1 MRWVR
6 CLARI
11 LAGAT
16 LFASAGAAF
25 AAPDY
30 IDSRRIE
37 PVRDGDVAAG
47 TQKATV
53 CLGCHGENGI
63 SPASIFPN
71 LRGQSIEYLY
81 WMLVD
86 FKRGKRPMSTMTPL
100 VAPLSDQDLRDLAA
114 FYAQAGRRSEP
125 ATPVDTATD
134 STLAARGEQLYLR
147 GDATLGIPP
156 CQGCHGVDAGGHP
169 LVTQTGAVAHAFY
182 RTYPALRAQKGDY
195 LVTRLKEYREGN
207 LAASTNAFIMAG
219 VSRHLDDESINAL
232 AAWLSAMPMGS
243 SAHLGP
249 SPELE
254 LSLHDGPVPR
264 E

>member
-71 LRGQSIEYLY
+71 LRGQTIEYLY

-86 FKRGKRPMSTMTPL
+86 FKRGTRPMSTMTPL

-114 FYAQAGRRSEP
+114 FYAQAGRRPEP
-125 ATPVDTATD
+125 ATPVDTSD
-134 STLAARGEQLYLR
+134 
-147 GDATLGIPP
+147 
-156 CQGCHGVDAGGHP
+156 
-169 LVTQTGAVAHAFY
+169 
-182 RTYPALRAQKGDY
+182 
-195 LVTRLKEYREGN
+195 
-207 LAASTNAFIMAG
+207 
-219 VSRHLDDESINAL
+219 
-232 AAWLSAMPMGS
+232 
-243 SAHLGP
+243 
-249 SPELE
+249 
-254 LSLHDGPVPR
+254 
-264 E
+264 